1 MRSLVLALL
10 LSTTASASHHQHRH
24 HKGHHHH
31 HHAVAP
37 SYISYGH
44 KPNFDQFIGL
54 SSSEYQK
61 VQSIVDEKGIL
72 EKV

>member
-1 MRSLVLALL
+1 LIIALF
-10 LSTTASASHHQHRH
+10 LSTTAASASHHQHRH

-31 HHAVAP
+31 HHAAAP
-37 SYISYGH
+37 SYRH
-44 KPNFDQFIGL
+44 KPTFDQFIGL
-54 SSSEYQK
+54 GSSEYQK